1 MSLILD
7 AQPDLPIETDG
18 RSDRQSAT
26 SYAFRLWT
34 FSAIFVAAKVATYAH
49 NQAEV
54 TTPKT
59 PNGFRSLPLYAQLV
73 EMLGTPKKSGY
84 IIGEQKTPITETAYQ
99 CMFEK
104 IRKAVDLH
112 GATTHVFRHSYL
124 TMLDEADVEPK
135 TLQYIAGHGNFS
147 FTMNR
152 YVHGRKKAAQ
162 EAGVK
167 FEMLINKT
175 SDSSAPTDVSIP
187 SFTVSGKDKT
197 AGVIS

>member
-1 MSLILD
+1 
-7 AQPDLPIETDG
+7 
-18 RSDRQSAT
+18 
-26 SYAFRLWT
+26 
-34 FSAIFVAAKVATYAH
+34 
-49 NQAEV
+49 
-54 TTPKT
+54 
-59 PNGFRSLPLYAQLV
+59 
-73 EMLGTPKKSGY
+73 MLGTPKKSSY
-84 IIGEQKTPITETAYQ
+84 IIGEQKTPITGTAYQ

-104 IRKAVDLH
+104 IRKAFDLH
-112 GATTHVFRHSYL
+112 GATAHVFRHSYL

-197 AGVIS
+197 AGAIS

>member
-1 MSLILD
+1 
-7 AQPDLPIETDG
+7 
-18 RSDRQSAT
+18 
-26 SYAFRLWT
+26 
-34 FSAIFVAAKVATYAH
+34 
-49 NQAEV
+49 
-54 TTPKT
+54 
-59 PNGFRSLPLYAQLV
+59 
-73 EMLGTPKKSGY
+73 MLGTPKKSGY
-84 IIGEQKTPITETAYQ
+84 IIGEQKTPITGTAYQ

-112 GATTHVFRHSYL
+112 GATAHVFRHSYL
-124 TMLDEADVEPK
+124 TMLDEAGVEPK

-167 FEMLINKT
+167 FEKLINKT
-175 SDSSAPTDVSIP
+175 NDSPASANVNIP